1 MGGGGQEDGKNQ
13 TDQIKKMMEL
23 EIAKK
28 YGSKIIRKAE
38 KDARQSTSVKRKAKK
53 IKVVKNKYHRQL
65 IQEQQEA
72 GCFRKISQF
81 LGFSSSEKNESI
93 QTKI

>member
-1 MGGGGQEDGKNQ
+1 MGGGGQDDGKNQ

-65 IQEQQEA
+65 IQE
-72 GCFRKISQF
+72 
-81 LGFSSSEKNESI
+81 
-93 QTKI
+93 

>member
-1 MGGGGQEDGKNQ
+1 MNPDGTGNNQ
-13 TDQIKKMMEL
+13 MEHVKKMMEL

-53 IKVVKNKYHRQL
+53 IKVVKNKFHRQL

-72 GCFRKISQF
+72 GCFRKIANQ
-81 LGFSSSEKNESI
+81 LGFSSQEKNESI
-93 QTKI
+93 

>member
-1 MGGGGQEDGKNQ
+1 
-13 TDQIKKMMEL
+13 MEL

-38 KDARQSTSVKRKAKK
+38 KDARQSTSVKRKVKK

-65 IQEQQEA
+65 IQE
-72 GCFRKISQF
+72 
-81 LGFSSSEKNESI
+81 
-93 QTKI
+93 